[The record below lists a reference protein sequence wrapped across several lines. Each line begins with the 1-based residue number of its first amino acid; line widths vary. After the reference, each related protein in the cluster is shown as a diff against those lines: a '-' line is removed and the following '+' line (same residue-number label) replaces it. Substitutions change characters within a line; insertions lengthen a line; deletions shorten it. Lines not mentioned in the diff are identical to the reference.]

1 LSLAEAYELSGQ
13 VAVVT
18 GGGRGLGREF
28 AIGLAAAGASVAVIA
43 RSEDQLSETARII
56 AEVGGKGIAVVGDVS
71 NPRTVENLA
80 AEVEERLGPV
90 DLLINNAG
98 IAAPFGPVSEA
109 DQYICDRTRNGAN
122 RHGAKRIGIRS
133 GAQMAAL
140 VWKTIRSRTRRAAG
154 SRGAT
159 GPAFGLRANGCPS
172 RPLYH
177 RIRRLGTHVRR
188 R

>member
-1 LSLAEAYELSGQ
+1 MSLAEAYELSGQ

-28 AIGLAAAGASVAVIA
+28 AIGLAAAGASAAVIA
-43 RSEDQLSETARII
+43 RSEDQISETARII
-56 AEVGGKGIAVVGDVS
+56 AEAGGKGIAEVGDVS

-109 DQYICDRTRNGAN
+109 GPDEWW
-122 RHGAKRIGIRS
+122 RS
-133 GAQMAAL
+133 LEINLRSVFLCSRAFLPQMVAL
-140 VWKTIRSRTRRAAG
+140 
-154 SRGAT
+154 
-159 GPAFGLRANGCPS
+159 LRWRMMLTPC
-172 RPLYH
+172 
-177 RIRRLGTHVRR
+177 
-188 R
+188 